1 MAALLTLVLQPR
13 LHQDLRGGPMLS
25 PLLRLAPA
33 GRARVPARPAAGG
46 SNLRPIP
53 LGTNA
58 VPRHQTPAASGENLS
73 RITDEELLI
82 RHRETGRTDVFDE
95 LVRRYS
101 PHLYRY
107 LSRYLRD
114 ATLADDVLQDT
125 WLQVHS
131 KCGLYEGGRSFRA
144 WLYAIATHQ
153 AIDALRRARRQGA
166 ASLDQAADG
175 DETFESGTLVDLLVD
190 AEPAPPEKLGEQ
202 ERQQWVRDSV
212 ARLSEPLR
220 QTLILADYQGL
231 NYAEVAKALGVPIGT
246 VKSRH
251 AAAIARMRQM
261 AQQAH
266 LMEVG

>member
-1 MAALLTLVLQPR
+1 
-13 LHQDLRGGPMLS
+13 MLS

-33 GRARVPARPAAGG
+33 GRVRLPARPAARG
-46 SNLRPIP
+46 STPRPIP
-53 LGTNA
+53 LRMKA
-58 VPRHQTPAASGENLS
+58 VPQHQAPAAGGENLS
-73 RITDEELLI
+73 HMTDEELLFC
-82 RHRETGRTDVFDE
+82 HRETGRADVFNE

-101 PHLYRY
+101 PHLCRY
-107 LSRYLRD
+107 LTRYLRD

-131 KCGLYEGGRSFRA
+131 KCGLYEGGRSLRA
-144 WLYAIATHQ
+144 WLYAIATHR
-153 AIDALRRARRQGA
+153 AVDALRRARRQGA
-166 ASLDQAADG
+166 VSLDQVAERTEAV
-175 DETFESGTLVDLLVD
+175 ESGALIDMLVD

-231 NYAEVAKALGVPIGT
+231 NYAQVAKALGVPIGT

-261 AQQAH
+261 AQRAH